1 MRKADRSRSIKLDG
15 GINFRDLGGYKNIES
30 RTVRW
35 RKIFRSGHLADISD
49 SDINELK
56 RFGLT
61 EIHDFR
67 RDSEQIQSPTGVLPF
82 RIIDDYQISIGD
94 ISKFWEFLSSGRL
107 TSGSAHELVVNSYR
121 QCVTDVVAPF
131 SRFLKGIAR
140 NSNNASLFH
149 CSAGK
154 DRTGMAAALLL
165 SCLDVPRETIVQ
177 DYLLTQKYY
186 KPEKLIKII
195 ESHLRDADVHSW
207 ERSWLIPYVSVHE
220 QNINAFLDSIDLQFG
235 SMKNF
240 IQGELEVSAE
250 ELSELQNNF
259 LEG

>member
-49 SDINELK
+49 SDTNKLK

-107 TSGSAHELVVNSYR
+107 TSGSAHEL
-121 QCVTDVVAPF
+121 
-131 SRFLKGIAR
+131 
-140 NSNNASLFH
+140 SLIH
-149 CSAGK
+149 
-154 DRTGMAAALLL
+154 
-165 SCLDVPRETIVQ
+165 I
-177 DYLLTQKYY
+177 
-186 KPEKLIKII
+186 
-195 ESHLRDADVHSW
+195 
-207 ERSWLIPYVSVHE
+207 
-220 QNINAFLDSIDLQFG
+220 
-235 SMKNF
+235 
-240 IQGELEVSAE
+240 
-250 ELSELQNNF
+250 
-259 LEG
+259 